1 VRCCIS
7 AQQQRT
13 EVLKDAIKLNQRTNS
28 KAQDALQN
36 VKTVALFGNRD
47 MEVRAEGLENMG
59 VWGRKGWSLASHLEL
74 RSV

>member
-28 KAQDALQN
+28 KAQDALQF

-47 MEVRAEGLENMG
+47 MEVRAEGAGEHEDVGQEGLE
-59 VWGRKGWSLASHLEL
+59 SC
-74 RSV
+74 